1 MMTTTSQKS
10 VLVTGASRGIG
21 ATVATR
27 LAADGFAV
35 AVNYAGSASAAQ
47 QVVDTI
53 TDGGGA
59 AIAVQGDVSS
69 SADVLQ
75 MFDETENAF
84 GGLDGVINNAG
95 IMVNETIADGTEE
108 TYDRTFDINVRGVF
122 LVLREAARRMRNGG
136 RIVNFSSSVIG
147 LALPTYG
154 LYSASKAAVDALTR
168 ILSKELRGREITVN
182 SIAPGPTATK
192 LFLDGKTPE
201 QIEHLA
207 QLNPLGRLATPEDIA
222 NAVSFLMSPQGG
234 WINGQVIRAN
244 GGMI

>member
-1 MMTTTSQKS
+1 MTTTCQKS

-21 ATVATR
+21 AAVATR

-69 SADVLQ
+69 SADVLR

-84 GGLDGVINNAG
+84 GGLDGVVNNAG

-168 ILSKELRGREITVN
+168 VLSKELRGREITVN

-234 WINGQVIRAN
+234 WINGQVIRSN

>member
-1 MMTTTSQKS
+1 MTTPPKKS

-21 ATVATR
+21 ATVAQR

-35 AVNYAGSASAAQ
+35 AVNYSGSVDAAHK
-47 QVVDTI
+47 VVAEI
-53 TDGGGA
+53 TTQGGA
-59 AIAVQGDVSS
+59 AIPLQGDVSS
-69 SADVLQ
+69 SADVLR
-75 MFDETENAF
+75 MFDEVESAF
-84 GGLDGVINNAG
+84 GGIDGVVNNAG
-95 IMVNETIADGTEE
+95 VMVNQTIAGGDEE
-108 TYDRTFDINVRGVF
+108 SYERIFDINVRGVF
-122 LVLREAARRMRNGG
+122 LILREAAKRLRNGG
-136 RIVNFSSSVIG
+136 RILNFSSSVVS

-154 LYSASKAAVDALTR
+154 LYSASKAAVDAFTS
-168 ILSKELRGREITVN
+168 ILAKELRGREITVN

-201 QIEHLA
+201 QVEHLA
-207 QLNPLGRLATPEDIA
+207 QLNPMGRLATPEDIA

>member
-1 MMTTTSQKS
+1 MTTTSRKS

-35 AVNYAGSASAAQ
+35 TVNYAGSASAAQ

-53 TDGGGA
+53 IAGGGA

-69 SADVLQ
+69 SADVLR

-84 GGLDGVINNAG
+84 GGLDGVVNNAG

-234 WINGQVIRAN
+234 WINGQVILAN
-244 GGMI
+244 GGMN

>member
-35 AVNYAGSASAAQ
+35 TVNYAGSASAAQ

-53 TDGGGA
+53 TAGGGT

-69 SADVLQ
+69 AADVLR

-84 GGLDGVINNAG
+84 GGLDGVVNNAG

-122 LVLREAARRMRNGG
+122 LVLREATRRMRNGG